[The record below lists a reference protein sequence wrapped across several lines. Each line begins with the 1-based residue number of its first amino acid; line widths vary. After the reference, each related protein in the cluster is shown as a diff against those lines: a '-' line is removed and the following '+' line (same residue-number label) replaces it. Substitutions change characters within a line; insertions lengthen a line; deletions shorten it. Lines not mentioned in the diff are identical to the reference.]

1 MLAGE
6 GVIATW
12 NGIAPGARAEI
23 APGARAEIAP
33 EARAE
38 FHACALEFA
47 RGTTAWS

>member
-12 NGIAPGARAEI
+12 NGI